1 MKPTRAVFGFHAV
14 LARLRADAQSV
25 VELYLD
31 ENRKD
36 ARAKDLA
43 AVAETAGV
51 ALMRVPTK
59 RLDGF
64 YGGGRHQG
72 VVAIVRDKPSRE
84 SLEDLLDS
92 VKEPPLLLVLDGV
105 TDPHNLGACLRV
117 ADAAGA
123 HAVIAPKDRA
133 AGIGAT
139 VSKVASGAAE
149 SLPYYMVTNL
159 ARTLDDLKERSIW
172 IVGAEE
178 DAEKTLYESELPEAI
193 AWVLGAEGEGMRRLT
208 RERCDLLTRIPM
220 SGSVASLNVSV
231 ASGVCLFESRRR
243 RSTKLG

>member
-43 AVAETAGV
+43 AAAERAGV

-72 VVAIVRDKPSRE
+72 VVAMVFDKPSRE

-92 VKEPPLLLVLDGV
+92 LKEPPLLLVLDGV

-133 AGIGAT
+133 AGIGAI

-172 IVGAEE
+172 IVGADE
-178 DAEKTLYESELPEAI
+178 DAEKALYESELPEAI

-208 RERCDLLTRIPM
+208 RERCDLLVRIPM

-243 RSTKLG
+243 RSIKLG

>member
-1 MKPTRAVFGFHAV
+1 MATTEA
-14 LARLRADAQSV
+14 
-25 VELYLD
+25 
-31 ENRKD
+31 
-36 ARAKDLA
+36 
-43 AVAETAGV
+43 
-51 ALMRVPTK
+51 
-59 RLDGF
+59 
-64 YGGGRHQG
+64 
-72 VVAIVRDKPSRE
+72 
-84 SLEDLLDS
+84 
-92 VKEPPLLLVLDGV
+92 LLLVLDGV

-149 SLPYYMVTNL
+149 TIPYYMVTNL
-159 ARTLDDLKERSIW
+159 ARTLDDLKERNIW
-172 IVGAEE
+172 IVGADEQ
-178 DAEKTLYESELPEAI
+178 AEKTLYESELPEAI

-208 RERCDLLTRIPM
+208 RERCDLLARIPM

-243 RSTKLG
+243 RSSKVG

>member
-14 LARLRADAQSV
+14 LARLRADAGSI

-31 ENRKD
+31 ESRKD
-36 ARAKDLA
+36 ARARDLA
-43 AVAETAGV
+43 LAAENAGV

-72 VVAIVRDKPSRE
+72 VVAMVFDKPSRE

-92 VKEPPLLLVLDGV
+92 LKEPPLLLVLDGV

-149 SLPYYMVTNL
+149 TIAYYMVTNL
-159 ARTLDDLKERSIW
+159 ARTLDDLKERNIW
-172 IVGAEE
+172 IVGANEQ
-178 DAEKTLYESELPEAI
+178 AEKTLYESELPEAI

-208 RERCDLLTRIPM
+208 RERCDLLARIPM
-220 SGSVASLNVSV
+220 RGSVASLNVSV

-243 RSTKLG
+243 RSSKVG